1 MCETA
6 IGFPRIRA
14 SAPAILMQGIFYPSK
29 AIIQGRIVV
38 NATTVLRAFKPN
50 TTLFGYA
57 SFLAVNAAGEPTT
70 RSAPAWVG
78 SNVSTNSP

>member
-57 SFLAVNAAGEPTT
+57 SFLAVNAAGAWGGVF
-70 RSAPAWVG
+70 RSCR
-78 SNVSTNSP
+78 